1 MTEFLLFYVQG
12 ILETM
17 GIMACS
23 LALARVTLRWGVILA
38 FAGILV
44 TVIYMIR
51 HMPVTFGLHTVA
63 AILLCALLIVRFT
76 MVPPS
81 TSFIA
86 VFASI
91 SVMALLEVSVYELFE
106 LLLNIEYRHFVFSQ
120 YTRKLIGLPHAL
132 IMIVIALV
140 ISMYRKPL
148 EGMWKL

>member
-1 MTEFLLFYVQG
+1 MTQFLLFCLQG
-12 ILETM
+12 VPEIA
-17 GIMACS
+17 GIVACS
-23 LALARVTLRWGVILA
+23 LALAGVKLRWGVILA

-86 VFASI
+86 VFI
-91 SVMALLEVSVYELFE
+91 SSAVLGVLEVSVYELFL
-106 LLLNIEYRHFVFSQ
+106 LLLNIEFSYFVFTP
-120 YTRKLIGLPHAL
+120 YTRMLIGLPHAL

-140 ISMYRKPL
+140 IPRYRKPL
-148 EGMWKL
+148 EGMWKI

>member
-1 MTEFLLFYVQG
+1 MTEILLFCVQG
-12 ILETM
+12 IPEAM

-23 LALARVTLRWGVILA
+23 LAFARVELRWGMILA
-38 FAGILV
+38 AAGILV

-63 AILLCALLIVRFT
+63 AILLYVLLIVRFT
-76 MVPPS
+76 RVPPS

-91 SVMALLEVSVYELFE
+91 AVLALLEVSAYELFRR
-106 LLLNIEYRHFVFSQ
+106 LLNIEYRQFMFYQ
-120 YTRKLIGLPHAL
+120 YVRTLIGLPQAL

-140 ISMYRKPL
+140 ISRYRKPL
-148 EGMWKL
+148 EGMWKV